1 MKKTIDIPD
10 GYTLVKV
17 SDTEYKIVK
26 NESGLPNSWEE
37 FCKNYPI
44 KIGESWT
51 TACSDILV
59 YDRDSDRGRNEIK
72 DKNLLP
78 NKEYAE
84 AILALCQ
91 LIQLRDCYNEG
102 WTPDW
107 KDDVNKPCITLIKDE
122 WEPISYVCFCQVFC
136 FRSKALRDKF
146 LENFRDLLDKI
157 KPLYR
162 LKKTVV

>member
-1 MKKTIDIPD
+1 MKATIDIPD

-17 SDTEYKIVK
+17 SESEYKIVK
-26 NESGLPNSWEE
+26 NETELPKSWEE
-37 FCKNYPI
+37 FCENYPI
-44 KIGESWT
+44 RVGESWT
-51 TACSDILV
+51 TADSNIPVNDGGITRC
-59 YDRDSDRGRNEIK
+59 RDKNE

-102 WTPDW
+102 WIPDW
-107 KDDVNKPCITLIKDE
+107 ENDVDKPCISLMKDE
-122 WEPISYVCFCQVFC
+122 WKTIGYACFGQVFC
-136 FRSKALRDKF
+136 FRSQSLRDKF
-146 LENFRDLLDKI
+146 LKNFRDLLDKI

-162 LKKTVV
+162 IKRTVV